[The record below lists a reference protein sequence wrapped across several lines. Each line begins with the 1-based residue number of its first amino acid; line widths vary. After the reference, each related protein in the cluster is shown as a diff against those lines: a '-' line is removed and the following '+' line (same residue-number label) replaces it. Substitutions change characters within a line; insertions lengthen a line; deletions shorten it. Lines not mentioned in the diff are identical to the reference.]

1 MKHSYFL
8 LFTLVFSLFLSCYQV
23 PISDKQIG
31 DQNTNSLDNES
42 STVHTKKEKPRVN
55 IEGAE
60 ITLLVQDPDI
70 VTPTGI
76 AVDRDDRIWVIENH
90 THVRQDDYPGPE
102 VDRVLIFEGYLDS
115 NPGNKRVIEY
125 ATGFTDGMSLTLKE
139 NGQVLIATRASIIQ
153 FTDLNNDFIADKRD
167 TLIGLETEEQ
177 FSHNGMSGL
186 VIGPDNKIYFQCGEN
201 FGSEYLMTGTDGRQI
216 LGEEREGGSI
226 YRCNM
231 DGSNLE
237 RIGTAIWNCFGMTF
251 DPYGNLFS
259 VENDP
264 DSHPPCRLLHVVKGG
279 NYGFEFNHGRDGLS
293 PLTSWF
299 GQIPGTLPMVSG
311 TGEAPCGI
319 MHYEA
324 SLFGEKIQS
333 SLLVAAWGD
342 SVIQSYDLVSNGG
355 SFISKPYAFVEG
367 KKNFAP
373 VELAVDSKG
382 GIIISDWASLRYPV
396 HGKGKIWRISP
407 PPNASEKVQKN
418 DQFQLLNSPYAAIRK
433 NTANEIISSAS
444 NITDYLRNKQIKDI
458 AKPNILWAAAN
469 NEHPQLKELLIKA
482 LDDKNELIR
491 GLSVQIL
498 IEKNLIDNEKF
509 YFDLFQNDPSMH
521 VKRQAIYGLESEDA
535 YNLVLGMFR
544 ENTPFIH
551 TAIIEIFG
559 KADNIDMLINTSK
572 SNKSYERLGALL
584 CLRRAN
590 ADMPRDVMK
599 QYLFDPDY
607 TNRQVALKWISEDR
621 LIQFRDLVEE
631 SFVTLNDI
639 DQKIFDAYM
648 VAFQYLDAKW
658 EPILPLFNS
667 DGFNPNSSTTSHFA
681 KGDKSWIR
689 YPYKRQPFL
698 LKALRN
704 DNFSSSLKARSLS
717 SMDPYHADL
726 TIPFLMELFN
736 EGAEDLQIEA
746 TRTLSTRIT
755 DVEACKTVGNI
766 AKDKNHN
773 IETRLEALTGLGNSA
788 VVNESSMNTLREIL
802 SDDQE
807 VDIIRNEALKNYQ
820 SVSPDINID
829 QINLSLEKRPTSL
842 DEWRKY
848 GHEQG
853 DEKSGAR
860 IFYSGR
866 YQCGSCHRIDGRGGI
881 YGQDLSRIGLNASKD
896 RIIESILQPGD
907 IITPEYVGYEVTT
920 TEDDIYVGREDKDN
934 AWGRNQ
940 QYRGLDNQNDENKHH
955 FSIMLA
961 SGESK
966 MIHYEEIVE
975 QKILD
980 HSLMPSGLHETMTGV
995 EFRDLIQFLSERT
1008 STKINAKQ
1016 K

>member
-1 MKHSYFL
+1 MKYNYYL
-8 LFTLVFSLFLSCYQV
+8 ILAIPFSFFLSCYQV
-23 PISDKQIG
+23 PITDKQIE
-31 DQNTNSLDNES
+31 DQNTISSYNES
-42 STVHTKKEKPRVN
+42 STVKIKKEKPRVN

-60 ITLLVQDPDI
+60 ISLLIQNPDI

-76 AVDRDDRIWVIENH
+76 AVDSDDRIWVIENH
-90 THVRQDDYPGPE
+90 THVRQDDYPGPD
-102 VDRVLIFEGYLDS
+102 VDRLLIFEGYLSS
-115 NPGNKRVIEY
+115 NPENKKVIEY
-125 ATGFTDGMSLTLKE
+125 ATDFKDGMSLTLKD

-167 TLIGLETEEQ
+167 TLIGLESEEK

-201 FGSEYLMTGTDGRQI
+201 FGSEYLMTGTDGSKI

-264 DSHPPCRLLHVVKGG
+264 DSHPPCRLLHIVKGG

-319 MHYEA
+319 IHYDA

-333 SLLVAAWGD
+333 SLLVASWGD
-342 SVIQSYDLVSNGG
+342 SVIQSYDLVSNDG
-355 SFISKPYAFVEG
+355 SFISQPYAFVEG
-367 KKNFAP
+367 KRNFAP
-373 VELAVDSKG
+373 VELAIDSKG

-407 PPNASEKVQKN
+407 PPNPSEKVQQN
-418 DQFQLLNSPYAAIRK
+418 DQIQLLNSPYADIRK
-433 NTANEIISSAS
+433 NTANEIISSSS
-444 NITDYLRNKQIKDI
+444 NIIDYLNNKQIKDI

-482 LDDKNELIR
+482 LEDKNELIR
-491 GLSVQIL
+491 ALSVQIL

-509 YFDLFQNDPSMH
+509 YFDLFQSDKSMH
-521 VKRQAIYGLESEDA
+521 VKRQTIYGLQSEDS
-535 YNLVLGMFR
+535 YNLVLNMFR

-559 KADNIDMLINTSK
+559 KSDNIDMLINTSK
-572 SNKSYERLGALL
+572 SNNSYERLGALL

-590 ADMPRDVMK
+590 ADIPREIMK

-648 VAFQYLDAKW
+648 VAFQYLDGKW
-658 EPILPLFNS
+658 EPVTPRVNKAAKVTGWG
-667 DGFNPNSSTTSHFA
+667 DKATPHFA
-681 KGDKSWIR
+681 EGDKSWVK

-704 DNFSSSLKARSLS
+704 DNFSSNLKARALS
-717 SMDPYHADL
+717 SMDPYHTDL

-736 EGAEDLQIEA
+736 EGAEDLQIEV

-766 AKDKNHN
+766 AKDKNQN
-773 IETRLEALTGLGNSA
+773 IETRLEALNGLGNSA
-788 VVNESSMNTLREIL
+788 VINKSTMNTLREIL
-802 SDDQE
+802 SNDQE
-807 VDIIRNEALKNYQ
+807 IDIIRNEAFKNYQ
-820 SVSPDINID
+820 SVSPDLNID
-829 QINLSLEKRPTSL
+829 QINLSLERRPTSL

-896 RIIESILQPGD
+896 RIIESILHPGD
-907 IITPEYVGYEVTT
+907 IISPEYVGYEVTT
-920 TEDDIYVGREDKDN
+920 EEDDIYVGREDKDHDTK
-934 AWGRNQ
+934 
-940 QYRGLDNQNDENKHH
+940 YHL
-955 FSIMLA
+955 SMILA
-961 SGESK
+961 NGERRR
-966 MIHYEEIVE
+966 ILYEEIVE

-980 HSLMPSGLHETMTGV
+980 HSLMPSGLYETMTGV

-1008 STKINAKQ
+1008 STKMNSKQ

>member
-1 MKHSYFL
+1 MKYNYYL
-8 LFTLVFSLFLSCYQV
+8 ILAIPFSFFLSCYQV
-23 PISDKQIG
+23 PITDKQIE
-31 DQNTNSLDNES
+31 DQNTISSYNES
-42 STVHTKKEKPRVN
+42 STVKIKKEKPRVN

-60 ITLLVQDPDI
+60 ISLLIQDPDI

-76 AVDRDDRIWVIENH
+76 AVDSDDRIWVIENH
-90 THVRQDDYPGPE
+90 THVRQDDYPGPN
-102 VDRVLIFEGYLDS
+102 VDRLLIFEGYLSS
-115 NPGNKRVIEY
+115 NPENKKVIEY
-125 ATGFTDGMSLTLKE
+125 ATDFKDGMSLTLKD

-167 TLIGLETEEQ
+167 TLIGLESEEK

-201 FGSEYLMTGTDGRQI
+201 FGSEYLMTGTDGSKI

-264 DSHPPCRLLHVVKGG
+264 DSHPPCRLLHIVKGG

-319 MHYEA
+319 IHYDA

-333 SLLVAAWGD
+333 SLLVASWGD
-342 SVIQSYDLVSNGG
+342 SVIQSYDLVSNDG
-355 SFISKPYAFVEG
+355 SFISQPYAFVEG
-367 KKNFAP
+367 KRNFAP
-373 VELAVDSKG
+373 VELAIDSKG

-407 PPNASEKVQKN
+407 PPNPSEKVQQN
-418 DQFQLLNSPYAAIRK
+418 DQIQLLNSPYADIRK
-433 NTANEIISSAS
+433 NTANEIISSSS
-444 NITDYLRNKQIKDI
+444 NIIDYLNNKQIKDI

-482 LDDKNELIR
+482 LEDKNELIR
-491 GLSVQIL
+491 ALSVQIL

-509 YFDLFQNDPSMH
+509 YFDLFQSDKSMH
-521 VKRQAIYGLESEDA
+521 VKRQTIYGLQSEDS
-535 YNLVLGMFR
+535 YNLVLNMFR
-544 ENTPFIH
+544 ENKPFIH

-559 KADNIDMLINTSK
+559 KSDNIDMLINTSK
-572 SNKSYERLGALL
+572 SNNSYERLGALL

-590 ADMPRDVMK
+590 ADIPREIMK

-648 VAFQYLDAKW
+648 VAFQYLDGKW
-658 EPILPLFNS
+658 EPVTPRVNKAAKVTGWG
-667 DGFNPNSSTTSHFA
+667 DKATPHFA
-681 KGDKSWIR
+681 EGDKSWVK

-704 DNFSSSLKARSLS
+704 DNFSSNLKARALS
-717 SMDPYHADL
+717 SMDPYHTDL

-736 EGAEDLQIEA
+736 EGAEDLQIEV

-766 AKDKNHN
+766 AKDKNQN
-773 IETRLEALTGLGNSA
+773 IETRLEALNGLGNSA
-788 VVNESSMNTLREIL
+788 VINKSTMNTLREIL
-802 SDDQE
+802 SNDQE
-807 VDIIRNEALKNYQ
+807 IDIIRNEAFKNYQ
-820 SVSPDINID
+820 SVSPDLNID
-829 QINLSLEKRPTSL
+829 QINLSLERRPTSL

-896 RIIESILQPGD
+896 RIIESILHPGD
-907 IITPEYVGYEVTT
+907 IISPEYVGYEVTT
-920 TEDDIYVGREDKDN
+920 EEDDIYVGREDKDHDTK
-934 AWGRNQ
+934 
-940 QYRGLDNQNDENKHH
+940 YHL
-955 FSIMLA
+955 SMILA
-961 SGESK
+961 NGERRR
-966 MIHYEEIVE
+966 ILYEEIVE
-975 QKILD
+975 KKILD
-980 HSLMPSGLHETMTGV
+980 HSLMPSGLYETMTGV

-1008 STKINAKQ
+1008 STKMNSKQ

>member
-1 MKHSYFL
+1 MKYNYYL
-8 LFTLVFSLFLSCYQV
+8 IFTIFFSLFLSCYQA

-31 DQNTNSLDNES
+31 DQNTNSLYNES
-42 STVHTKKEKPRVN
+42 STVHIKKEKPRVN

-76 AVDRDDRIWVIENH
+76 AVDSDDRIWVIENH
-90 THVRQDDYPGPE
+90 THVRQDDYPGPD
-102 VDRVLIFEGYLDS
+102 VDRVLIFEGYLG
-115 NPGNKRVIEY
+115 NNTGNKRVIEY
-125 ATGFTDGMSLTLKE
+125 ATGFTNGMSLTLKD

-167 TLIGLETEEQ
+167 TLIGLETDEK

-201 FGSEYLMTGTDGRQI
+201 FGSEYLMTGTDGRKI

-264 DSHPPCRLLHVVKGG
+264 DSHPPCRLLHIVKGG

-319 MHYEA
+319 IHYDA

-333 SLLVAAWGD
+333 SLLVASWGD

-355 SFISKPYAFVEG
+355 SFISQPYAFVEG

-407 PPNASEKVQKN
+407 PSNASEKVQKN
-418 DQFQLLNSPYAAIRK
+418 DQFQLLNSPYSAIRK

-444 NITDYLRNKQIKDI
+444 NIIDYLSNKQIKDI

-498 IEKNLIDNEKF
+498 IESNLIDNEKF

-572 SNKSYERLGALL
+572 SNTSYERLGALL

-590 ADMPRDVMK
+590 ADMPREIMK

-621 LIQFRDLVEE
+621 LIQFRDLVDE
-631 SFVTLNDI
+631 SFVTLKDI

-648 VAFQYLDAKW
+648 VAFQYLDGKW
-658 EPILPLFNS
+658 EPVTPRVNKAAKVTGWG
-667 DGFNPNSSTTSHFA
+667 DKATPHFA
-681 KGDKSWIR
+681 EGDKSWTK

-704 DNFSSSLKARSLS
+704 DNFSSNLKARALS

-766 AKDKNHN
+766 AKDKNQN
-773 IETRLEALTGLGNSA
+773 IETRLEALNGLGNSA
-788 VVNESSMNTLREIL
+788 VINKSSMNTLREIL

-807 VDIIRNEALKNYQ
+807 VDIIRNEAFKNYQ

-829 QINLSLEKRPTSL
+829 QINLSLERRPTSL

-896 RIIESILQPGD
+896 RIIESILHPSD
-907 IITPEYVGYEVTT
+907 IISPEYVGYEVTT
-920 TEDDIYVGREDKDN
+920 EEDDIYVGREDKDHDTK
-934 AWGRNQ
+934 
-940 QYRGLDNQNDENKHH
+940 YHL
-955 FSIMLA
+955 SMILA
-961 SGESK
+961 NGERRR
-966 MIHYEEIVE
+966 ILYEEIVE

-980 HSLMPSGLHETMTGV
+980 HSLMPSGLYETMTGV

-1008 STKINAKQ
+1008 STKMNSKQ

>member
-1 MKHSYFL
+1 MKHNYYL
-8 LFTLVFSLFLSCYQV
+8 ILTIPFSFFLSCYQV

-31 DQNTNSLDNES
+31 DQNTISSYNES
-42 STVHTKKEKPRVN
+42 FTVHKKKEKPRVN

-60 ITLLVQDPDI
+60 ISLLIQDPDI

-76 AVDRDDRIWVIENH
+76 AVDSDDRIWIIENH
-90 THVRQDDYPGPE
+90 THVRQDDYPGPD
-102 VDRVLIFEGYLDS
+102 VDRVLIFEGYLSS
-115 NPGNKRVIEY
+115 NPENKRVIEY
-125 ATGFTDGMSLTLKE
+125 ATGFTNGMSLTLKD

-167 TLIGLETEEQ
+167 TLIGLESEEK

-201 FGSEYLMTGTDGRQI
+201 FGSEYLMTGTDGRKI

-264 DSHPPCRLLHVVKGG
+264 DSHPPCRLLHIVKGG

-319 MHYEA
+319 MHYDA

-333 SLLVAAWGD
+333 SLLVASWGD
-342 SVIQSYDLVSNGG
+342 SVIQSYNLASNGG
-355 SFISKPYAFVEG
+355 SFISQPYAFVEG

-407 PPNASEKVQKN
+407 PPNALEKIQKN

-433 NTANEIISSAS
+433 NTANEIISSES
-444 NITDYLRNKQIKDI
+444 NIIDYLSNKQIKDI

-469 NEHPQLKELLIKA
+469 NEHPQLIELLIKA

-572 SNKSYERLGALL
+572 SNTSYERLGALL

-590 ADMPRDVMK
+590 ADMPREIMK
-599 QYLFDPDY
+599 QYLFDPNY

-621 LIQFRDLVEE
+621 LTQFRDIVEE

-648 VAFQYLDAKW
+648 VAFQYLDGKW
-658 EPILPLFNS
+658 EPVTPRVNKAAKVTGWG
-667 DGFNPNSSTTSHFA
+667 DKATPHFA
-681 KGDKSWIR
+681 EGDETWVK

-704 DNFSSSLKARSLS
+704 DNFSSNLKARALS
-717 SMDPYHADL
+717 SMDPYHTDL

-736 EGAEDLQIEA
+736 EGAEDLQIEV

-766 AKDKNHN
+766 AKDKNQN

-788 VVNESSMNTLREIL
+788 VVNESSTNTLREIL

-807 VDIIRNEALKNYQ
+807 VDIIRNEAFKNYQ

-896 RIIESILQPGD
+896 RIIESILHPGD
-907 IITPEYVGYEVTT
+907 IISPEYVGYKVTT
-920 TEDDIYVGREDKDN
+920 EEDDIYVGREDKDHDTK
-934 AWGRNQ
+934 
-940 QYRGLDNQNDENKHH
+940 YHL
-955 FSIMLA
+955 SMILA
-961 SGESK
+961 NGERK
-966 MIHYEEIVE
+966 RILYEEIVE

-980 HSLMPSGLHETMTGV
+980 HSLMPSGLYETMTGV

>member
-1 MKHSYFL
+1 MKHNYYL
-8 LFTLVFSLFLSCYQV
+8 ILTIPFSLFLSCYQV

-31 DQNTNSLDNES
+31 DQNTISSYNES
-42 STVHTKKEKPRVN
+42 FTVHIKKEKPRVN

-60 ITLLVQDPDI
+60 ISLLIQDPDI

-76 AVDRDDRIWVIENH
+76 AVDSDDRIWVIENH
-90 THVRQDDYPGPE
+90 THVRKDDYPGPD
-102 VDRVLIFEGYLDS
+102 VDRLLIFEGYLSS
-115 NPGNKRVIEY
+115 NPENKKVIEY
-125 ATGFTDGMSLTLKE
+125 ATDFKDGMSLTLKD

-167 TLIGLETEEQ
+167 TLIGLESEEK

-201 FGSEYLMTGTDGRQI
+201 FGSEYLMTGTDGTKI

-264 DSHPPCRLLHVVKGG
+264 DSHPPCRLLHIVKGG

-319 MHYEA
+319 MHYDA

-355 SFISKPYAFVEG
+355 SFISQPYAFVEG

-444 NITDYLRNKQIKDI
+444 NIIDYLSNKQIKDI

-572 SNKSYERLGALL
+572 SNTSYERLGALL

-590 ADMPRDVMK
+590 ADMPREIMK

-607 TNRQVALKWISEDR
+607 TNRQVALKWISEER

-631 SFVTLNDI
+631 SFVTLNDF

-648 VAFQYLDAKW
+648 VAFQYLDGKW
-658 EPILPLFNS
+658 EPVTPRVNKAAKVTGWG
-667 DGFNPNSSTTSHFA
+667 DKATPHFA
-681 KGDKSWIR
+681 EGDKSWTK

-704 DNFSSSLKARSLS
+704 DNFSSNLKARALS

-726 TIPFLMELFN
+726 TITFLMELFN
-736 EGAEDLQIEA
+736 EGAEDIQIEV

-755 DVEACKTVGNI
+755 DAEACKTVRNI
-766 AKDKNHN
+766 AKDKNQN
-773 IETRLEALTGLGNSA
+773 IKTRLEALTGLGNSA
-788 VVNESSMNTLREIL
+788 VVNESSINTLLEIL
-802 SDDQE
+802 SNDQE
-807 VDIIRNEALKNYQ
+807 IDSIRNEAFKNYQ
-820 SVSPDINID
+820 SVYPDLNID
-829 QINLSLEKRPTSL
+829 QFNLSLERRPTSL

-853 DEKSGAR
+853 DENSGAR

-896 RIIESILQPGD
+896 RIIESILHPSD
-907 IITPEYVGYEVTT
+907 IISPAYVGYEVTT
-920 TEDDIYVGREDKDN
+920 EEEDAYVGREDQDHDTK
-934 AWGRNQ
+934 
-940 QYRGLDNQNDENKHH
+940 YHL
-955 FSIMLA
+955 SMILA
-961 SGESK
+961 NGERK
-966 MIHYEEIVE
+966 YILYETIVE
-975 QKILD
+975 KRILD
-980 HSLMPSGLHETMTGV
+980 HSLMPSGLYETMTAV
-995 EFRDLIQFLSERT
+995 EFRDLIQFLSER
-1008 STKINAKQ
+1008 K
-1016 K
+1016 

>member
-1 MKHSYFL
+1 LAYF
-8 LFTLVFSLFLSCYQV
+8 
-23 PISDKQIG
+23 
-31 DQNTNSLDNES
+31 S
-42 STVHTKKEKPRVN
+42 S
-55 IEGAE
+55 
-60 ITLLVQDPDI
+60 
-70 VTPTGI
+70 
-76 AVDRDDRIWVIENH
+76 
-90 THVRQDDYPGPE
+90 
-102 VDRVLIFEGYLDS
+102 
-115 NPGNKRVIEY
+115 
-125 ATGFTDGMSLTLKE
+125 
-139 NGQVLIATRASIIQ
+139 
-153 FTDLNNDFIADKRD
+153 
-167 TLIGLETEEQ
+167 
-177 FSHNGMSGL
+177 
-186 VIGPDNKIYFQCGEN
+186 
-201 FGSEYLMTGTDGRQI
+201 SECL
-216 LGEEREGGSI
+216 
-226 YRCNM
+226 
-231 DGSNLE
+231 
-237 RIGTAIWNCFGMTF
+237 
-251 DPYGNLFS
+251 
-259 VENDP
+259 
-264 DSHPPCRLLHVVKGG
+264 
-279 NYGFEFNHGRDGLS
+279 
-293 PLTSWF
+293 
-299 GQIPGTLPMVSG
+299 
-311 TGEAPCGI
+311 
-319 MHYEA
+319 
-324 SLFGEKIQS
+324 EKI
-333 SLLVAAWGD
+333 
-342 SVIQSYDLVSNGG
+342 
-355 SFISKPYAFVEG
+355 
-367 KKNFAP
+367 
-373 VELAVDSKG
+373 
-382 GIIISDWASLRYPV
+382 
-396 HGKGKIWRISP
+396 
-407 PPNASEKVQKN
+407 QKN

-433 NTANEIISSAS
+433 NTANEIISSES
-444 NITDYLRNKQIKDI
+444 NIIDYLSNKQIKDI

-469 NEHPQLKELLIKA
+469 NEHPQLIELLIKA

-572 SNKSYERLGALL
+572 SNTSYERLGALL

-590 ADMPRDVMK
+590 ADMPREIMK
-599 QYLFDPDY
+599 QYLFDPNY

-621 LIQFRDLVEE
+621 LTQFRDIVEE

-648 VAFQYLDAKW
+648 VAFQYLDGKW
-658 EPILPLFNS
+658 EPVTPRVNKAAKVTGWG
-667 DGFNPNSSTTSHFA
+667 DKATPHFA
-681 KGDKSWIR
+681 EGDETWVK

-704 DNFSSSLKARSLS
+704 DNFSSNLKARALS
-717 SMDPYHADL
+717 SMDPYHTDL

-736 EGAEDLQIEA
+736 EGAEDLQIEV

-766 AKDKNHN
+766 AKDKNQN

-788 VVNESSMNTLREIL
+788 VVNESSTNTLREIL

-807 VDIIRNEALKNYQ
+807 VDIIRNEAFKNYQ

-896 RIIESILQPGD
+896 RIIESILHPGD
-907 IITPEYVGYEVTT
+907 IISPEYVGYKVTT
-920 TEDDIYVGREDKDN
+920 EEDDIYVGREDKDHDTK
-934 AWGRNQ
+934 
-940 QYRGLDNQNDENKHH
+940 YHL
-955 FSIMLA
+955 SMILA
-961 SGESK
+961 NGERK
-966 MIHYEEIVE
+966 RILYEEIVE

-980 HSLMPSGLHETMTGV
+980 HSLMPSGLYETMTGV

>member
-1 MKHSYFL
+1 MKHNYYL
-8 LFTLVFSLFLSCYQV
+8 ILTIPFSLFLSCYQV

-31 DQNTNSLDNES
+31 DQNTISSYNES
-42 STVHTKKEKPRVN
+42 FTVHIKKEKPRVN

-60 ITLLVQDPDI
+60 ISLLIQDPDI

-76 AVDRDDRIWVIENH
+76 AVDSDDRIWIIENH
-90 THVRQDDYPGPE
+90 THVRQDDYPGPD
-102 VDRVLIFEGYLDS
+102 VDRVLIFEGYLSS
-115 NPGNKRVIEY
+115 NPENKRVIEY
-125 ATGFTDGMSLTLKE
+125 ATGFTNGMSLTLKD

-167 TLIGLETEEQ
+167 TLIGLESEEK

-201 FGSEYLMTGTDGRQI
+201 FGSEYLMTGTDGRKI

-264 DSHPPCRLLHVVKGG
+264 DSHPPCRLLHIVKGG

-319 MHYEA
+319 MHYDA

-333 SLLVAAWGD
+333 SLLVASWGD
-342 SVIQSYDLVSNGG
+342 SVIQSYNLASNGG
-355 SFISKPYAFVEG
+355 SFISQPYAFVEG

-407 PPNASEKVQKN
+407 PPNALEKIQKN

-433 NTANEIISSAS
+433 NTANEIISSES
-444 NITDYLRNKQIKDI
+444 NIIDYLSNKQIKDI

-469 NEHPQLKELLIKA
+469 NEHPQLIELLIKA

-572 SNKSYERLGALL
+572 SNTSYERLGALL

-590 ADMPRDVMK
+590 ADMPREIMK
-599 QYLFDPDY
+599 QYLFDPNY

-621 LIQFRDLVEE
+621 LTQFRDIVEE

-648 VAFQYLDAKW
+648 VAFQYLDGKW
-658 EPILPLFNS
+658 EPVTPRVNKAAKVTGWG
-667 DGFNPNSSTTSHFA
+667 DKATPHFA
-681 KGDKSWIR
+681 EGDETWVK

-704 DNFSSSLKARSLS
+704 DNFSSNLKARALS
-717 SMDPYHADL
+717 SMDPYHTDL

-736 EGAEDLQIEA
+736 EGAEDLQIEV

-766 AKDKNHN
+766 AKDKNQN

-788 VVNESSMNTLREIL
+788 VVNESSTNTLREIL

-807 VDIIRNEALKNYQ
+807 VDIIRNEAFKNYQ

-896 RIIESILQPGD
+896 RIIESILHPGD
-907 IITPEYVGYEVTT
+907 IISPEYVGYKVTT
-920 TEDDIYVGREDKDN
+920 EEDDIYVGREDKDHDTK
-934 AWGRNQ
+934 
-940 QYRGLDNQNDENKHH
+940 YHL
-955 FSIMLA
+955 SMILA
-961 SGESK
+961 NGERK
-966 MIHYEEIVE
+966 RILYEEIVE

-980 HSLMPSGLHETMTGV
+980 HSLMPSGLYETMTGV

>member
-1 MKHSYFL
+1 MKHNYYLIFII
-8 LFTLVFSLFLSCYQV
+8 FFSLFLSCYQV

-31 DQNTNSLDNES
+31 DQNTNSLYNES
-42 STVHTKKEKPRVN
+42 STVHIKKEKPRVN

-76 AVDRDDRIWVIENH
+76 AVDSDDRIWVIENH
-90 THVRQDDYPGPE
+90 THVRQDDYPGPD
-102 VDRVLIFEGYLDS
+102 VDRVLIFEGYLG
-115 NPGNKRVIEY
+115 NNTGNKRVIEY
-125 ATGFTDGMSLTLKE
+125 ATGFTNGMSLTLKD

-167 TLIGLETEEQ
+167 TLIGLETDEK

-201 FGSEYLMTGTDGRQI
+201 FGSEYLMTGTDGRKI

-264 DSHPPCRLLHVVKGG
+264 DSHPPCRLLHIVKGG

-319 MHYEA
+319 IHYDA

-333 SLLVAAWGD
+333 SLLVASWGD

-355 SFISKPYAFVEG
+355 SFISQPYAFVEG

-407 PPNASEKVQKN
+407 PSNASEKVQKN
-418 DQFQLLNSPYAAIRK
+418 DQFQLLNSPYSAIRK

-444 NITDYLRNKQIKDI
+444 NIIDYLSNKQIKDI

-498 IEKNLIDNEKF
+498 IESNLIDNEKF

-572 SNKSYERLGALL
+572 SNTSYERLGALL

-590 ADMPRDVMK
+590 ADMPREIMK

-621 LIQFRDLVEE
+621 LIQFRDLVDE
-631 SFVTLNDI
+631 SFVTLKDI

-648 VAFQYLDAKW
+648 VAFQYLDGKW
-658 EPILPLFNS
+658 EPVTPRVNKAAKVTGWG
-667 DGFNPNSSTTSHFA
+667 DKATPHFA
-681 KGDKSWIR
+681 EGDKSWTK

-704 DNFSSSLKARSLS
+704 DNFSSNLKARALS

-766 AKDKNHN
+766 AKDKNQN
-773 IETRLEALTGLGNSA
+773 IETRLEALNGLGNSA
-788 VVNESSMNTLREIL
+788 VINKSSMNTLREIL

-807 VDIIRNEALKNYQ
+807 VDIIRNEAFKNYQ

-829 QINLSLEKRPTSL
+829 QINLSLERRPTSL

-896 RIIESILQPGD
+896 RIIESILHPGD
-907 IITPEYVGYEVTT
+907 IISPEYVGYEVTT
-920 TEDDIYVGREDKDN
+920 EEDDIYVGREDKDHDTK
-934 AWGRNQ
+934 
-940 QYRGLDNQNDENKHH
+940 YHL
-955 FSIMLA
+955 SMILA
-961 SGESK
+961 NGERRR
-966 MIHYEEIVE
+966 ILYEEIVE

-980 HSLMPSGLHETMTGV
+980 HSLMPSGLYETMTGV

-1008 STKINAKQ
+1008 STKMNSKQ

>member
-1 MKHSYFL
+1 VKYNYYL
-8 LFTLVFSLFLSCYQV
+8 ILAIPFSFFLSCYQV
-23 PISDKQIG
+23 PITDKQIE
-31 DQNTNSLDNES
+31 DQNTISSYNES
-42 STVHTKKEKPRVN
+42 STVKIKKEKPRVN

-60 ITLLVQDPDI
+60 ISLLIQDPDI

-76 AVDRDDRIWVIENH
+76 AVDSDDRIWVIENH
-90 THVRQDDYPGPE
+90 THVRQDDYPGPN
-102 VDRVLIFEGYLDS
+102 VDRLLIFEGYLSS
-115 NPGNKRVIEY
+115 NPENKKVIEY
-125 ATGFTDGMSLTLKE
+125 ATDFKDGMSLTLKD

-167 TLIGLETEEQ
+167 TLIGLESEEK

-201 FGSEYLMTGTDGRQI
+201 FGSEYLMTGTDGSKI

-264 DSHPPCRLLHVVKGG
+264 DSHPPCRLLHIVKGG

-319 MHYEA
+319 IHYDA

-333 SLLVAAWGD
+333 SLLVASWGD
-342 SVIQSYDLVSNGG
+342 SVIQSYDLVSNDG
-355 SFISKPYAFVEG
+355 SFISQPYAFVEG
-367 KKNFAP
+367 KRNFAP
-373 VELAVDSKG
+373 VELAIDSKG

-407 PPNASEKVQKN
+407 PPNPSEKVQQN
-418 DQFQLLNSPYAAIRK
+418 DQIQLLNSPYADIRK
-433 NTANEIISSAS
+433 NTANEIISSSS
-444 NITDYLRNKQIKDI
+444 NIIDYLNNKQIKDI

-482 LDDKNELIR
+482 LEDKNELIR
-491 GLSVQIL
+491 ALSVQIL

-509 YFDLFQNDPSMH
+509 YFDLFQSDKSMH
-521 VKRQAIYGLESEDA
+521 VKRQTIYGLQSEDS
-535 YNLVLGMFR
+535 YNLVLNMFR
-544 ENTPFIH
+544 ENKPFIH

-559 KADNIDMLINTSK
+559 KSDNIDMLINTSK
-572 SNKSYERLGALL
+572 SNNSYERLGALL

-590 ADMPRDVMK
+590 ADIPREIMK

-648 VAFQYLDAKW
+648 VAFQYLDGKW
-658 EPILPLFNS
+658 EPVTPRVNKAAKVTGWG
-667 DGFNPNSSTTSHFA
+667 DKATPHFA
-681 KGDKSWIR
+681 EGDKSWVK

-704 DNFSSSLKARSLS
+704 DNFSSNLKARALS
-717 SMDPYHADL
+717 SMDPYHTDL

-736 EGAEDLQIEA
+736 EGAEDLQIEV

-766 AKDKNHN
+766 AKDKNQN
-773 IETRLEALTGLGNSA
+773 IETRLEALNGLGNSA
-788 VVNESSMNTLREIL
+788 VINKSTMNTLREIL
-802 SDDQE
+802 SNDQE
-807 VDIIRNEALKNYQ
+807 IDIIRNEAFKNYQ
-820 SVSPDINID
+820 SVSPDLNID
-829 QINLSLEKRPTSL
+829 QINLSLERRPTSL

-896 RIIESILQPGD
+896 RIIESILHPGD
-907 IITPEYVGYEVTT
+907 IISPEYVGYEVTT
-920 TEDDIYVGREDKDN
+920 EEDDIYVGREDKDHDTK
-934 AWGRNQ
+934 
-940 QYRGLDNQNDENKHH
+940 YHL
-955 FSIMLA
+955 SMILA
-961 SGESK
+961 NGERRR
-966 MIHYEEIVE
+966 ILYEEIVE
-975 QKILD
+975 KKILD
-980 HSLMPSGLHETMTGV
+980 HSLMPSGLYETMTGV

-1008 STKINAKQ
+1008 STKMNSKQ

>member
-1 MKHSYFL
+1 MKHNYYLIFII
-8 LFTLVFSLFLSCYQV
+8 FFSLFLSCYQV

-31 DQNTNSLDNES
+31 DQNTNSLYNES
-42 STVHTKKEKPRVN
+42 PTVHIKKEKPRVN

-76 AVDRDDRIWVIENH
+76 AVDSDDRIWVIENH
-90 THVRQDDYPGPE
+90 THVRQDDYPGPD
-102 VDRVLIFEGYLDS
+102 VDRVLIFEGYLG
-115 NPGNKRVIEY
+115 NNTGNKRVIEY
-125 ATGFTDGMSLTLKE
+125 ATGFTNGMSLTLKD

-167 TLIGLETEEQ
+167 TLIGLETDEK

-201 FGSEYLMTGTDGRQI
+201 FGSEYLMTGTDGKKI

-264 DSHPPCRLLHVVKGG
+264 DSHPPCRLLHIVKGG

-319 MHYEA
+319 MHYDA

-333 SLLVAAWGD
+333 SLLVASWGD

-355 SFISKPYAFVEG
+355 SFISQPYAFVEG

-407 PPNASEKVQKN
+407 PSNASEKVQKN
-418 DQFQLLNSPYAAIRK
+418 DQFQLLNSPYSAIRK

-444 NITDYLRNKQIKDI
+444 NIIDYLSNKQIKDI

-498 IEKNLIDNEKF
+498 IESNLIDNEKF

-572 SNKSYERLGALL
+572 SNTSYERLGALL

-590 ADMPRDVMK
+590 ADMPREIMK

-621 LIQFRDLVEE
+621 LIQFRDLVDE
-631 SFVTLNDI
+631 SFVTLKDI

-648 VAFQYLDAKW
+648 VAFQYLDGKW
-658 EPILPLFNS
+658 EPVTPRVNKAAKVTGWG
-667 DGFNPNSSTTSHFA
+667 DKATPHFA
-681 KGDKSWIR
+681 EGDKSWTK

-704 DNFSSSLKARSLS
+704 DNFSSNLKARALS

-755 DVEACKTVGNI
+755 DIEACKTVGNI
-766 AKDKNHN
+766 AKDKNQN
-773 IETRLEALTGLGNSA
+773 IETRLEALNGLGNSA
-788 VVNESSMNTLREIL
+788 VINKSSMNTLREIL

-807 VDIIRNEALKNYQ
+807 VDIIRNEAFKNYQ

-829 QINLSLEKRPTSL
+829 QINLSLERRPTSL

-896 RIIESILQPGD
+896 RIIESILHPSD
-907 IITPEYVGYEVTT
+907 IISPEYVGYEVTT
-920 TEDDIYVGREDKDN
+920 EEDDIYVGREDKDHDTK
-934 AWGRNQ
+934 
-940 QYRGLDNQNDENKHH
+940 YHL
-955 FSIMLA
+955 SMILA
-961 SGESK
+961 NGERRR
-966 MIHYEEIVE
+966 ILYEEIVE

-980 HSLMPSGLHETMTGV
+980 HSLMPSGLYETMTGV

-1008 STKINAKQ
+1008 STKMNSKQ

>member
-1 MKHSYFL
+1 MKYKYYL
-8 LFTLVFSLFLSCYQV
+8 IFTIFLSCYQI
-23 PISDKQIG
+23 PAPDKQAG
-31 DQNTNSLDNES
+31 EKPTNLL
-42 STVHTKKEKPRVN
+42 STETSTSHIEKVKPRVN

-60 ITLLVQDPDI
+60 ITLLIENPDI

-76 AVDRDDRIWVIENH
+76 AVDSEDRIWVIENH

-102 VDRVLIFEGYLDS
+102 VDRVLIFDGYLSDNS
-115 NPGNKRVIEY
+115 ENKRVIEY
-125 ATGFTDGMSLTLKE
+125 ATGFTNGMSLALKD
-139 NGQVLIATRASIIQ
+139 NGQVLIATRSSVIQ
-153 FTDLNNDFIADKRD
+153 FTDLNNDFIADKLD
-167 TLIGLETEEQ
+167 TLIGLETAEL

-201 FGSEYLMTGTDGRQI
+201 FGSEYLMTGTDGKTI
-216 LGEEREGGSI
+216 LGKEREGGSI
-226 YRCNM
+226 YRCNI

-237 RIGTAIWNCFGMTF
+237 RIGTAIWNSWGMTF

-264 DSHPPCRLLHVVKGG
+264 DSHPPCRLLHIVKGG

-319 MHYEA
+319 MHYDA

-333 SLLVAAWGD
+333 SLLVASWGD

-355 SFISKPYAFVEG
+355 SFMSEPYAFVEG
-367 KKNFAP
+367 NRNFAP

-382 GIIISDWASLRYPV
+382 GIIVSDWSSLAYAV

-418 DQFQLLNSPYAAIRK
+418 DQFQLLNSPYVTIRIK
-433 NTANEIISSAS
+433 AANEIVSSAD
-444 NITDYLRNKQIKDI
+444 NITDYISNKKIKDI
-458 AKPNILWAAAN
+458 AKSNILWSAAN

-482 LDDKNELIR
+482 LEYKNELIR

-498 IEKNLIDNEKF
+498 IEKNLINNEKF
-509 YFDLFQNDPSMH
+509 YMDLFQNDPSMH

-535 YNLVLGMFR
+535 YNLVLSMFR
-544 ENTPFIH
+544 ENKPFIH
-551 TAIIEIFG
+551 TAIIEMFG
-559 KADNIDMLINTSK
+559 KTDNIDMLINTSK
-572 SNKSYERLGALL
+572 SNNSYERLGALL
-584 CLRRAN
+584 CLQRAN
-590 ADMPRDVMK
+590 SDIPREIMK
-599 QYLFDPDY
+599 QYLFDPDH

-631 SFVTLNDI
+631 SFATLNDV

-648 VAFQYLDAKW
+648 VAFQYLDGKW
-658 EPILPLFNS
+658 ETVTPRVNKEAKVTGWGDKATP
-667 DGFNPNSSTTSHFA
+667 HFA
-681 KGDKSWIR
+681 EGDKAWTL

-704 DNFSSSLKARSLS
+704 DKFSSSLKARALS
-717 SMDPYHADL
+717 SMDPYHVDL

-736 EGAEDLQIEA
+736 DGGEDLQIEV
-746 TRTLSTRIT
+746 TRTLSTRVT
-755 DVEACKTVGNI
+755 DSKACETVGTI
-766 AKDKNHN
+766 AKDNNQN
-773 IETRLEALTGLGNSA
+773 IEVRLEAITGLGNSA
-788 VVNESSMNTLREIL
+788 VINENSIKALREIL
-802 SDDQE
+802 SNDQE
-807 VDIIRNEALKNYQ
+807 INVVRNEALKNYQ
-820 SVSPDINID
+820 SISTDLNID
-829 QINLSLEKRPTSL
+829 QYNLSLARSPISL
-842 DEWRKY
+842 DEWRRY

-853 DEKSGAR
+853 NAKSGAR

-881 YGQDLSRIGLNASKD
+881 YGQDLSRIGFNASKD
-896 RIIESILQPGD
+896 RIIESILHPSD
-907 IITPEYVGYEVTT
+907 IIAPEYVGYEVTT
-920 TEDDIYVGREDKDN
+920 EEDEFYVGREDKDHDTKYHLSMILAN
-934 AWGRNQ
+934 GERKRIL
-940 QYRGLDNQNDENKHH
+940 YDN
-955 FSIMLA
+955 
-961 SGESK
+961 
-966 MIHYEEIVE
+966 IVE

-980 HSLMPSGLHETMTGV
+980 RSLMPSGLYETMTGV
-995 EFRDLIQFLSERT
+995 EFRDLVQFLSERT
-1008 STKINAKQ
+1008 NTQTNAK
-1016 K
+1016 KK

>member
-1 MKHSYFL
+1 M
-8 LFTLVFSLFLSCYQV
+8 
-23 PISDKQIG
+23 
-31 DQNTNSLDNES
+31 E
-42 STVHTKKEKPRVN
+42 N
-55 IEGAE
+55 IKLRALEPE
-60 ITLLVQDPDI
+60 DI
-70 VTPTGI
+70 DI
-76 AVDRDDRIWVIENH
+76 
-90 THVRQDDYPGPE
+90 
-102 VDRVLIFEGYLDS
+102 
-115 NPGNKRVIEY
+115 
-125 ATGFTDGMSLTLKE
+125 
-139 NGQVLIATRASIIQ
+139 
-153 FTDLNNDFIADKRD
+153 
-167 TLIGLETEEQ
+167 
-177 FSHNGMSGL
+177 
-186 VIGPDNKIYFQCGEN
+186 
-201 FGSEYLMTGTDGRQI
+201 
-216 LGEEREGGSI
+216 
-226 YRCNM
+226 
-231 DGSNLE
+231 
-237 RIGTAIWNCFGMTF
+237 
-251 DPYGNLFS
+251 LFS

-382 GIIISDWASLRYPV
+382 GIIISDWTSLRYPV

-444 NITDYLRNKQIKDI
+444 NITDYLRNKQVKDI

-572 SNKSYERLGALL
+572 SNTSYERLGALL

-667 DGFNPNSSTTSHFA
+667 DGFNPNSSTTSHYA
-681 KGDKSWIR
+681 KGDKSWTR

-773 IETRLEALTGLGNSA
+773 IDTRLEALTGLGNSA

-907 IITPEYVGYEVTT
+907 IISPEYVGYEVTT
-920 TEDDIYVGREDKDN
+920 TEDDIYVGREDKDHDTK
-934 AWGRNQ
+934 
-940 QYRGLDNQNDENKHH
+940 YHL
-955 FSIMLA
+955 SMILA
-961 SGESK
+961 NGERRR
-966 MIHYEEIVE
+966 ILYEEIVE

>member
-1 MKHSYFL
+1 MKYNYYL
-8 LFTLVFSLFLSCYQV
+8 ILAIPFSFFLSCYQV
-23 PISDKQIG
+23 PITDKQIE
-31 DQNTNSLDNES
+31 DQNTISSYNES
-42 STVHTKKEKPRVN
+42 STVKIKKEKPRVN

-60 ITLLVQDPDI
+60 ISLLIQDPDI

-76 AVDRDDRIWVIENH
+76 AVDSDDRIWVIENH
-90 THVRQDDYPGPE
+90 THVRQDDYPGPN
-102 VDRVLIFEGYLDS
+102 VDRLLIFEGYLSS
-115 NPGNKRVIEY
+115 NPENKKVIEY
-125 ATGFTDGMSLTLKE
+125 ATDFKDGMSLTLKD

-167 TLIGLETEEQ
+167 TLIGLESEEK

-201 FGSEYLMTGTDGRQI
+201 FGSEYLMTGTDGSKI

-264 DSHPPCRLLHVVKGG
+264 DSHPPCRLLHIVKGG

-319 MHYEA
+319 IHYDA

-333 SLLVAAWGD
+333 SLLVASWGD
-342 SVIQSYDLVSNGG
+342 SVIQSYDLVSNDG
-355 SFISKPYAFVEG
+355 SFISQPYAFVEG
-367 KKNFAP
+367 KRNFAP
-373 VELAVDSKG
+373 VELAIDSKG

-407 PPNASEKVQKN
+407 PPNPSEKVQQN
-418 DQFQLLNSPYAAIRK
+418 DQIQLLNSPYADIRK
-433 NTANEIISSAS
+433 NTANEIISSSS
-444 NITDYLRNKQIKDI
+444 NIIDYLNNKQIKDI

-482 LDDKNELIR
+482 LEDKNELIR
-491 GLSVQIL
+491 ALSVQIL

-509 YFDLFQNDPSMH
+509 YFDLFQSDKSMH
-521 VKRQAIYGLESEDA
+521 VKRQTIYGLQSEDS
-535 YNLVLGMFR
+535 YNLVLNMFR
-544 ENTPFIH
+544 ENKPFIH

-559 KADNIDMLINTSK
+559 KSDNIDMLINTSK
-572 SNKSYERLGALL
+572 SNTSYERLGALL

-590 ADMPRDVMK
+590 ADIPREIMK

-648 VAFQYLDAKW
+648 VAFQYLDGKW
-658 EPILPLFNS
+658 EPVTPRVNKAAKVTGWG
-667 DGFNPNSSTTSHFA
+667 DKATPHFA
-681 KGDKSWIR
+681 EGDKSWVK

-704 DNFSSSLKARSLS
+704 DNFSSNLKARALS
-717 SMDPYHADL
+717 SMDPYHTDL

-736 EGAEDLQIEA
+736 EGAEDLQIEV

-766 AKDKNHN
+766 AKDKNQN
-773 IETRLEALTGLGNSA
+773 IETRLEALNGLGNSA
-788 VVNESSMNTLREIL
+788 VINKSTMNTLREIL
-802 SDDQE
+802 SNDQE
-807 VDIIRNEALKNYQ
+807 IDIIRNEAFKNYQ
-820 SVSPDINID
+820 SVSPDLNID
-829 QINLSLEKRPTSL
+829 QINLSLERRPTSL

-896 RIIESILQPGD
+896 RIIESILHPGD
-907 IITPEYVGYEVTT
+907 IISPEYVGYEVTT
-920 TEDDIYVGREDKDN
+920 EEDDIYVGREDKDHDTK
-934 AWGRNQ
+934 
-940 QYRGLDNQNDENKHH
+940 YHL
-955 FSIMLA
+955 SMILA
-961 SGESK
+961 NGERRR
-966 MIHYEEIVE
+966 ILYEEIVE
-975 QKILD
+975 KKILD
-980 HSLMPSGLHETMTGV
+980 HSLMPSGLYETMTGV

-1008 STKINAKQ
+1008 STKMNSKQ

>member
-1 MKHSYFL
+1 MH
-8 LFTLVFSLFLSCYQV
+8 
-23 PISDKQIG
+23 
-31 DQNTNSLDNES
+31 N
-42 STVHTKKEKPRVN
+42 
-55 IEGAE
+55 
-60 ITLLVQDPDI
+60 
-70 VTPTGI
+70 
-76 AVDRDDRIWVIENH
+76 
-90 THVRQDDYPGPE
+90 
-102 VDRVLIFEGYLDS
+102 
-115 NPGNKRVIEY
+115 
-125 ATGFTDGMSLTLKE
+125 LKE
-139 NGQVLIATRASIIQ
+139 
-153 FTDLNNDFIADKRD
+153 
-167 TLIGLETEEQ
+167 
-177 FSHNGMSGL
+177 
-186 VIGPDNKIYFQCGEN
+186 
-201 FGSEYLMTGTDGRQI
+201 
-216 LGEEREGGSI
+216 
-226 YRCNM
+226 
-231 DGSNLE
+231 
-237 RIGTAIWNCFGMTF
+237 
-251 DPYGNLFS
+251 
-259 VENDP
+259 
-264 DSHPPCRLLHVVKGG
+264 
-279 NYGFEFNHGRDGLS
+279 
-293 PLTSWF
+293 
-299 GQIPGTLPMVSG
+299 
-311 TGEAPCGI
+311 
-319 MHYEA
+319 
-324 SLFGEKIQS
+324 
-333 SLLVAAWGD
+333 
-342 SVIQSYDLVSNGG
+342 
-355 SFISKPYAFVEG
+355 
-367 KKNFAP
+367 
-373 VELAVDSKG
+373 
-382 GIIISDWASLRYPV
+382 
-396 HGKGKIWRISP
+396 
-407 PPNASEKVQKN
+407 
-418 DQFQLLNSPYAAIRK
+418 IRK
-433 NTANEIISSAS
+433 NTANEIISSES
-444 NITDYLRNKQIKDI
+444 NIIDYLSNKQIKDI

-469 NEHPQLKELLIKA
+469 NEHPQLIELLIKA

-572 SNKSYERLGALL
+572 SNTSYERLGALL

-590 ADMPRDVMK
+590 ADMPREIMK
-599 QYLFDPDY
+599 QYLFDPNY

-621 LIQFRDLVEE
+621 LTQFRDIVEE

-648 VAFQYLDAKW
+648 VAFQYLDGKW
-658 EPILPLFNS
+658 EPVTPRVNKAAKVTGWG
-667 DGFNPNSSTTSHFA
+667 DKATPHFA
-681 KGDKSWIR
+681 EGDETWVK

-704 DNFSSSLKARSLS
+704 DNFSSNLKARALS
-717 SMDPYHADL
+717 SMDPYHTDL

-736 EGAEDLQIEA
+736 EGAEDLQIEV

-766 AKDKNHN
+766 AKDKNQN

-788 VVNESSMNTLREIL
+788 VVNESSTNTLREIL

-807 VDIIRNEALKNYQ
+807 VDIIRNEAFKNYQ

-896 RIIESILQPGD
+896 RIIESILHPGD
-907 IITPEYVGYEVTT
+907 IISPEYVGYKVTT
-920 TEDDIYVGREDKDN
+920 EEDDIYVGREDKDHDTK
-934 AWGRNQ
+934 
-940 QYRGLDNQNDENKHH
+940 YHL
-955 FSIMLA
+955 SMILA
-961 SGESK
+961 NGERK
-966 MIHYEEIVE
+966 RILYEEIVE

-980 HSLMPSGLHETMTGV
+980 HSLMPSGLYETMTGV

>member
-1 MKHSYFL
+1 MKHNYYL
-8 LFTLVFSLFLSCYQV
+8 ILTIPFSLFLSCYQV

-31 DQNTNSLDNES
+31 YQNTISSYNES
-42 STVHTKKEKPRVN
+42 FTVHIKKEKPRVN

-60 ITLLVQDPDI
+60 ISLLIQDPDI

-76 AVDRDDRIWVIENH
+76 AVDSDDRIWVIENH
-90 THVRQDDYPGPE
+90 THVRKDDYPGPD
-102 VDRVLIFEGYLDS
+102 VDRLLIFEGYLSS
-115 NPGNKRVIEY
+115 NPENKKVIEY
-125 ATGFTDGMSLTLKE
+125 ATDFKDGMSLTLKD

-167 TLIGLETEEQ
+167 TLIGLESEEK

-201 FGSEYLMTGTDGRQI
+201 FGSEYLMTGTDGTKI

-264 DSHPPCRLLHVVKGG
+264 DSHPPCRLLHIVKGG

-319 MHYEA
+319 MHYDA

-355 SFISKPYAFVEG
+355 SFISQPYAFVEG

-444 NITDYLRNKQIKDI
+444 NIIDYLSNKQIKDI

-544 ENTPFIH
+544 ENTSFIH

-572 SNKSYERLGALL
+572 SNTSYERLGALL

-590 ADMPRDVMK
+590 ADMPREIMK

-607 TNRQVALKWISEDR
+607 TNRQVALKWISEER

-648 VAFQYLDAKW
+648 VAFQYLDGKW
-658 EPILPLFNS
+658 EPVTPRVNKAAKVTGWG
-667 DGFNPNSSTTSHFA
+667 DKATPHFA
-681 KGDKSWIR
+681 EGDKSWTK

-704 DNFSSSLKARSLS
+704 DNFSSNLKARALS

-726 TIPFLMELFN
+726 TITFLMELFN
-736 EGAEDLQIEA
+736 EGAEDLQIEV

-755 DVEACKTVGNI
+755 DAEACKTVRNI
-766 AKDKNHN
+766 AKDKNQN
-773 IETRLEALTGLGNSA
+773 IKTRLEALTGLGNSA
-788 VVNESSMNTLREIL
+788 VVNESSINTLLEIL
-802 SDDQE
+802 SNDQE
-807 VDIIRNEALKNYQ
+807 IDSIRNEAFKNYQ
-820 SVSPDINID
+820 SVYPDLNID
-829 QINLSLEKRPTSL
+829 QFNLSLERRPTSL

-853 DEKSGAR
+853 DENSGAR

-896 RIIESILQPGD
+896 RIIESILHPSD
-907 IITPEYVGYEVTT
+907 IISPAYVGYEVTT
-920 TEDDIYVGREDKDN
+920 EEEDAYVGREDQDHDTK
-934 AWGRNQ
+934 
-940 QYRGLDNQNDENKHH
+940 YHL
-955 FSIMLA
+955 SMILA
-961 SGESK
+961 NGERK
-966 MIHYEEIVE
+966 MILYETIVE
-975 QKILD
+975 KRILD
-980 HSLMPSGLHETMTGV
+980 HSLMPSGLYETMTAV
-995 EFRDLIQFLSERT
+995 EFRDLIQFLSER
-1008 STKINAKQ
+1008 K
-1016 K
+1016 

>member
-1 MKHSYFL
+1 
-8 LFTLVFSLFLSCYQV
+8 
-23 PISDKQIG
+23 
-31 DQNTNSLDNES
+31 
-42 STVHTKKEKPRVN
+42 
-55 IEGAE
+55 
-60 ITLLVQDPDI
+60 
-70 VTPTGI
+70 
-76 AVDRDDRIWVIENH
+76 
-90 THVRQDDYPGPE
+90 
-102 VDRVLIFEGYLDS
+102 
-115 NPGNKRVIEY
+115 
-125 ATGFTDGMSLTLKE
+125 
-139 NGQVLIATRASIIQ
+139 
-153 FTDLNNDFIADKRD
+153 
-167 TLIGLETEEQ
+167 
-177 FSHNGMSGL
+177 
-186 VIGPDNKIYFQCGEN
+186 
-201 FGSEYLMTGTDGRQI
+201 
-216 LGEEREGGSI
+216 
-226 YRCNM
+226 
-231 DGSNLE
+231 
-237 RIGTAIWNCFGMTF
+237 
-251 DPYGNLFS
+251 
-259 VENDP
+259 
-264 DSHPPCRLLHVVKGG
+264 
-279 NYGFEFNHGRDGLS
+279 
-293 PLTSWF
+293 
-299 GQIPGTLPMVSG
+299 
-311 TGEAPCGI
+311 
-319 MHYEA
+319 
-324 SLFGEKIQS
+324 
-333 SLLVAAWGD
+333 
-342 SVIQSYDLVSNGG
+342 
-355 SFISKPYAFVEG
+355 
-367 KKNFAP
+367 
-373 VELAVDSKG
+373 
-382 GIIISDWASLRYPV
+382 
-396 HGKGKIWRISP
+396 
-407 PPNASEKVQKN
+407 
-418 DQFQLLNSPYAAIRK
+418 
-433 NTANEIISSAS
+433 
-444 NITDYLRNKQIKDI
+444 
-458 AKPNILWAAAN
+458 
-469 NEHPQLKELLIKA
+469 

-572 SNKSYERLGALL
+572 SNTSYERLGALL

-658 EPILPLFNS
+658 ETVTPRVNKAAKVTGWGEKATP
-667 DGFNPNSSTTSHFA
+667 HFA
-681 KGDKSWIR
+681 EGDETWVR

-907 IITPEYVGYEVTT
+907 IISPEYVGYEVTT
-920 TEDDIYVGREDKDN
+920 TEDDIYVGREDKDHDTK
-934 AWGRNQ
+934 
-940 QYRGLDNQNDENKHH
+940 YHL
-955 FSIMLA
+955 SMILA
-961 SGESK
+961 NGERRR
-966 MIHYEEIVE
+966 ILYEEIVE